1 MTAYQNDFFGGVH
14 RADPLVNIFIEKLR
28 KYCPT
33 PPFPKTEVYKIMLAE
48 FLSDSPQMSK
58 AIRAIIQTGND
69 IKSIKLIEAAL
80 RHKDIPAPDS
90 MPRAMRRAREIL
102 EERGELTW
110 LDNSDRIPTLDEM
123 LIDIEAD
130 QRNIDSGLEA
140 RFHIALLEKFRANG
154 INWLRPGYIENFSV
168 DFLSS
173 IGSIA
178 VEIDGWEYHNDRI
191 AFTKDRRKSRIVQRA
206 GYTHL
211 QYSGSE
217 LTVKGGIIRALDEI
231 NDALKWRLG
240 NQK

>member
-28 KYCPT
+28 KYCPI

-48 FLSDSPQMSK
+48 FLSDSPQMAK
-58 AIRAIIQTGND
+58 ATRAIVQIGSET
-69 IKSIKLIEAAL
+69 KSIKLIEAAL

-90 MPRAMRRAREIL
+90 MPRAMRRARETL
-102 EERGELTW
+102 EERGELIW
-110 LDNSDRIPTLDEM
+110 ADSNNSMPTLDDM
-123 LIDIEAD
+123 VIDIEAKQD
-130 QRNIDSGLEA
+130 NIDSTLEGN
-140 RFHIALLEKFRANG
+140 FHISLLERFSEQG
-154 INWLRPGYIENFSV
+154 VNWLRPGYIGKFSV

-178 VEIDGWEYHNDRI
+178 IEIDGWEYHNDRI
-191 AFTKDRRKSRIVQRA
+191 AFTKDRRKSRMVQRA

-217 LTVKGGIIRALDEI
+217 LTVKGGIDRALNEI
-231 NDALKWRLG
+231 DDALKWRLSS
-240 NQK
+240 